1 MQTENRDAM
10 NVRGPWVPFLGAA
23 LLLSACSGEKVNP
36 PPAPP
41 VNWGSLE
48 RQPVVDA
55 GPPKATDLERR
66 LPVAFASAVS
76 SQGFA
81 QLGPLLDEDAHFSS
95 PGMADAHG
103 RSAIVHAFD
112 VTLGA
117 FDDRKVA
124 PDRVWRTANEQTIE
138 WTMGGTLARDWMG
151 VPATHS
157 AITFKG
163 LTLLWTKDDGSISDV
178 HLYFDVAV
186 VKAQLGSGP
195 KGLVAPPPPAL
206 GKEEPKV
213 FEQSVSPQDKSDV
226 AVYESALDALERK
239 DLPRYVD
246 AMTDDVEVYTLERA
260 QPMRGKDDAKA
271 YFKAMHKAVGQ
282 LDTTVQNS
290 WGVSDRVQFAIVEY
304 FVAGEQLGPLLWI
317 PAQRDKVIRL
327 ELVDIAEIRDG
338 KIARVWRYDNPAQIV
353 GTGP

>member
-1 MQTENRDAM
+1 MQSEIRNAM
-10 NVRGPWVPFLGAA
+10 NVRGCWRPIVGATFFLV
-23 LLLSACSGEKVNP
+23 ACSGEQVAP
-36 PPAPP
+36 PPAAP

-66 LPVAFASAVS
+66 LPVAFATALS

-95 PGMADAHG
+95 PGMVDAHG

-112 VTLGA
+112 VMLGG
-117 FDDRKVA
+117 FDDRKLA
-124 PDRVWRTANEQTIE
+124 LDRVWRTANEQTIE
-138 WTMGGTLARDWMG
+138 WTMSGSLARDWMG

-186 VKAQLGSGP
+186 VKAQLGAGP
-195 KGLVAPPPPAL
+195 KGLTAPPPPAF
-206 GKEEPKV
+206 GKEEPRV
-213 FEQSVSPQDKSDV
+213 FEQAVSPQEKSDV
-226 AVYESALDALERK
+226 AAYEAALDALERK
-239 DLPRYVD
+239 DLAHYVD

-260 QPMRGKDDAKA
+260 QPMRGKDDARA
-271 YFKAMHKAVGQ
+271 YFKAMHKAIGQ

-290 WGVSDRVQFAIVEY
+290 WGVSDRTEFAIVEY
-304 FVAGEQLGPLLWI
+304 FIAGEQIGPLLWI

-327 ELVDIAEIRDG
+327 EVVDIAEIRDG